1 MAARYGKCSAKEW
14 SAWQQA
20 AGITFSLESLLA
32 CPALRPLL
40 KPTEQWMHD
49 STTTMHGLLSNG
61 LLSYATF
68 CWLQVM
74 DGWKNFAESCKF
86 WQLPK
91 QFSAIR
97 ICIVLDDKRV
107 VKHKK
112 SEKLNSTVSELL
124 SLLPILAH
132 YVRQVCGDKR
142 QKETEAFL
150 SMQGLQEALQA
161 GWSEKLTHDIVFVL
175 VEEALAKWKHAGWPF
190 WWKNHWLL
198 HFSQCVRTHT
208 ACISCFAMEGKHKQI
223 SRKTNLVQNTTS
235 FEASAMREVVT
246 AELQLLAEADSLDNS
261 IGLLGPKAAAK
272 KDHVLASMVWPTAIS
287 GQVTMA
293 LTARCRDGSV
303 SVGDLAL
310 FHDPDHPELKWS
322 CGLVNEFVQHGDDR
336 RCILQRFS
344 MQRLHRTCCLAGA
357 R

>member
-1 MAARYGKCSAKEW
+1 
-14 SAWQQA
+14 
-20 AGITFSLESLLA
+20 
-32 CPALRPLL
+32 
-40 KPTEQWMHD
+40 MHD
-49 STTTMHGLLSNG
+49 YMHGLLSNG

-68 CWLQVM
+68 YLLQVL
-74 DGWKNFAESCKF
+74 DGWKNFAEYCKF

-97 ICIVLDDKRV
+97 ICNVLDDKRV

-112 SEKLNSTVSELL
+112 SGKLNSTASELL

-132 YVRQVCGDKR
+132 YIRQVCGDKH

-150 SMQGLQEALQA
+150 SMQALQEALQA
-161 GWSEKLTHDIVFVL
+161 GWSGKLTHDIVFVL
-175 VEEALAKWKHAGWPF
+175 VEEALAKWKNAGWPF
-190 WWKNHWLL
+190 RRKNHWLL

-208 ACISCFAMEGKHKQI
+208 ACISCFAMERKHKQI

-272 KDHVLASMVWPTAIS
+272 KDHVLANMIWPTAIS
-287 GQVTMA
+287 GQVTIA
-293 LTARCRDGSV
+293 LTARCRDGNV

-322 CGLVNEFVQHGDDR
+322 CGLVNKFVQHGDDR

-344 MQRLHRTCCLAGA
+344 MQRLHSHHAVWQERDDPMAVPLLDIYTSVIFAKDAGVYTTLIPW
-357 R
+357 RWR